1 MEDNT
6 LQQLSAKE
14 DLSPIPCIE
23 EQTGGLP
30 EIASD
35 SETSSNSSNIQ
46 GKVGSIPSK
55 IIGHPQA
62 SLTFQGL
69 PEDNFSFSR
78 DVIGQ
83 ALPITPQTAS
93 THETSQLFTRVQTTR
108 KTLSELVTGRWGPDM
123 TYELG
128 GDWEEGE
135 RILDTQA
142 PKSHYD
148 EHLEIDMDLA
158 KSPRSRSTSPGGNWS
173 QSRYQEV
180 CVVEKT
186 HIQFSPNRGPVQQIE
201 FHQDTLLQIQMVKP
215 PELQETQSSQE
226 FQNTG
231 QVKVVQ
237 EGEQEPDM
245 NRTNLINHLQDC
257 SDKLSLAHQES
268 LDIQLRIRNID
279 DHIVT
284 SADPLK
290 LEQLGK
296 QRQAFLNIMNN
307 NEAKINTLTQEV
319 KELRDKIQTID
330 AKEFLLVS
338 SPYQSLRDPVERC
351 ITESQQAVHDLLASM
366 TPSQPSED
374 LQSQSQ
380 ESSPDIYPAKRLK
393 QQEETSTL
401 QQEQRVVSESNTVPR
416 YCLSTS
422 PQERIEDLLQGI
434 LGREGTTDNTP
445 IEHPVSTHSS
455 TQSTPLK
462 MTPGKDTPRGP
473 HEVREIRLMEA
484 WTRIKAFPLSE
495 GIDLL
500 VPQDLVKLDLA
511 KFWGFSIAHM
521 ALPEAP
527 TIALKKRS
535 KDYMLTLL
543 DQLQPTLMDFLTR
556 KRERTMKFIDSVIY
570 ARSLTVNIVDRM
582 VIGRKP
588 RTSLGNYPAWLSEEG
603 LTTLL
608 KNILTSWESQ
618 PAVDITDIYDQ
629 VGERQTEMSS
639 MMWIEWCQQA
649 IRALEIRTQ
658 RLKAETEVQLATPS
672 IKEQRTLVPVKGGEG
687 IQLLSGPE
695 TGVTAAPTTTPMA
708 NPRRKIVLEIST
720 DDSRRAHH
728 TPQGDTGFQGP
739 PQIGENGES
748 HPQKSTNCVSGREKE
763 DGSGQF
769 HTLQER
775 DYGDSRRT
783 ESCSDLSGIESMEA
797 SEEEGEE
804 GEEGNSNGREM
815 EAAEGEN
822 SSEGDEIE
830 KEEEGK
836 KERAPDS
843 IESRGEAILTKGNVR
858 EITGKDGG
866 GLPLKVGDTSLPQ
879 STRLKHDKIS
889 VLAQPRFVPPVSSK
903 LQSRPSPE
911 VQALLPSS
919 VFDPVEGSSGT
930 EGQMTMQP
938 LPQRQGAKRKK
949 PPDFLNPRK
958 EAEIPGTG
966 ERTEHVQRDTIVTV
980 QDQQGLS
987 STDKTVRE
995 ESTLTTEDTSVV
1007 TDATSGQG
1015 GALRKILQ
1023 KDKETDEG
1031 WMQAG
1036 NTKRRT
1042 SRGVVK
1048 GGVYRPA
1055 EMSTSNRFDLLS
1067 TSEENVEEEMETI
1080 QQGGRTSPTGNG
1092 QQSGKGDLEAGKKKK
1107 EKETKKGQK
1116 KSMYRTMEDMTKEEL
1131 EQLLEANK
1139 KNLEQIRTKRLEL
1152 GDNPDN
1158 LLAGPQENP
1167 KDPTQAKRIH
1177 LRKKHEFLV
1186 SRHSTIQCA
1195 IDHLRDQEPEK
1206 PEEEPDMEMEME
1218 ERKEDPVQ
1226 EQGRTEMETGEEGE
1240 TTATEDS
1247 AVGEDKVD
1255 SSGGGGGQ
1263 PDIPPNQEQF
1273 RRLYQHS
1280 LSKKPPDQS
1289 ELDVAP
1295 LESPLLLS
1303 RATPP
1308 APQEG
1313 VEIMSGIAEE
1323 REEDG
1328 ARP

>member
-1 MEDNT
+1 
-6 LQQLSAKE
+6 
-14 DLSPIPCIE
+14 
-23 EQTGGLP
+23 
-30 EIASD
+30 
-35 SETSSNSSNIQ
+35 
-46 GKVGSIPSK
+46 
-55 IIGHPQA
+55 
-62 SLTFQGL
+62 
-69 PEDNFSFSR
+69 
-78 DVIGQ
+78 
-83 ALPITPQTAS
+83 
-93 THETSQLFTRVQTTR
+93 
-108 KTLSELVTGRWGPDM
+108 M

-739 PQIGENGES
+739 PQIGPLGV
-748 HPQKSTNCVSGREKE
+748 TC
-763 DGSGQF
+763 
-769 HTLQER
+769 
-775 DYGDSRRT
+775 
-783 ESCSDLSGIESMEA
+783 
-797 SEEEGEE
+797 EGTSSQ
-804 GEEGNSNGREM
+804 NVLLD
-815 EAAEGEN
+815 N
-822 SSEGDEIE
+822 SS
-830 KEEEGK
+830 
-836 KERAPDS
+836 S
-843 IESRGEAILTKGNVR
+843 
-858 EITGKDGG
+858 
-866 GLPLKVGDTSLPQ
+866 GLGL
-879 STRLKHDKIS
+879 
-889 VLAQPRFVPPVSSK
+889 
-903 LQSRPSPE
+903 
-911 VQALLPSS
+911 QALSQEDDRL
-919 VFDPVEGSSGT
+919 FVEAMET
-930 EGQMTMQP
+930 AHYNQ
-938 LPQRQGAKRKK
+938 LY
-949 PPDFLNPRK
+949 PRAYEK
-958 EAEIPGTG
+958 LKASHYYPG
-966 ERTEHVQRDTIVTV
+966 
-980 QDQQGLS
+980 
-987 STDKTVRE
+987 E

-1240 TTATEDS
+1240 MTATEDS